1 MRLVLLLTAFGLF
14 LSGNTAADEARMA
27 PDWTLQSESGETV
40 TLSEVAAEQPVI
52 VLFWATWCPYCK
64 ALMPHIQSVRLEH
77 GDEIRV
83 LAVHFRDDKGDP
95 VAYIESAG
103 YDFTLLPDGDEVAK
117 LNEVWG
123 TPGLMIIDRD
133 RNIRYDL
140 YALPKLDLSAAGES
154 PAHRKK
160 AAYLAP
166 YWAAELRKSLDLV
179 LSERAE

>member
-1 MRLVLLLTAFGLF
+1 MKLTLLLTAFGLF
-14 LSGNTAADEARMA
+14 LGGNTAADEARIA
-27 PDWTLQSESGETV
+27 PDWTLESESGASV
-40 TLSEVAAEQPVI
+40 TLSEVAGEQPVI

-77 GDEIRV
+77 GDAIRV
-83 LAVHFRDDKGDP
+83 LAIHFRDDKGDP
-95 VAYIESAG
+95 VAFIESAG

-117 LNEVWG
+117 LNGVWA

-140 YALPKLDLSAAGES
+140 YSLPKLDLSAAGES
-154 PAHRKK
+154 PTHRLMAAH
-160 AAYLAP
+160 LAP

-179 LSERAE
+179 LSEGAE